1 MKKVV
6 VTLTVL
12 LLLVVMIGADIRR
25 TETQPKPV
33 APKMQTK
40 KRCYGYTIIE
50 FGKGVNCNGDTI
62 NLVKVDGIQRMEK
75 ELASAE

>member
-25 TETQPKPV
+25 TEK
-33 APKMQTK
+33 QTETTAQSQAKK

-62 NLVKVDGIQRMEK
+62 SLVKVDGIQRMQK
-75 ELASAE
+75 EVASAE